1 MSELVKIEYPYP
13 QVALITLNDPS
24 HMNAF
29 SPAILEEL
37 NAAITMV
44 DGSPTVNV
52 GVITGSGKAFV
63 AGADIKYMNNLTPDQ
78 ALMYARNTTSI
89 YNKMERS
96 RKVFIAAV
104 NGYALGAG
112 FELTMACDL
121 RVASEYAK
129 FGLPETGIG
138 IIPGGHGTQKLPR
151 HAGIAKT
158 KEMVFTGKPIRAQEA
173 FELGIINRVTAPETL
188 VQEAVE
194 IAVTIAEGPTTA
206 IGYAKEVI
214 NLSGTLDEASGYA
227 YEEKMFSLCFAT
239 DEQKEGMKAFIEKRK
254 PDFKNI

>member
-1 MSELVKIEYPYP
+1 MSDLIKIEYPNP
-13 QVALITLNDPS
+13 HVALITLNDPT

-29 SPAILEEL
+29 STEMLAEL
-37 NAAITMV
+37 DAAITLV
-44 DGSPTVNV
+44 DKSDSLHV

-63 AGADIKYMNNLTPDQ
+63 AGADIKYMSTLSPDD
-78 ALMYARNTTSI
+78 AMMYARNTTSI

-121 RVASEYAK
+121 RFASEYGK

-151 HAGIAKT
+151 HVGIAKT
-158 KEMVFTGKPIRAQEA
+158 KEMVFLGKPIRAQEA
-173 FELGIINRVTAPETL
+173 LELGIINRVTPAEEL
-188 VQEAVE
+188 VKKAVEMAVE
-194 IAVTIAEGPTTA
+194 IASGATIA
-206 IGYAKEVI
+206 IGYAKEII
-214 NLSGTLDEASGYA
+214 NLSGVLDEASGYA

-239 DEQKEGMKAFIEKRK
+239 EEQKEGMAAFIEKRK
-254 PDFKNI
+254 ANFN